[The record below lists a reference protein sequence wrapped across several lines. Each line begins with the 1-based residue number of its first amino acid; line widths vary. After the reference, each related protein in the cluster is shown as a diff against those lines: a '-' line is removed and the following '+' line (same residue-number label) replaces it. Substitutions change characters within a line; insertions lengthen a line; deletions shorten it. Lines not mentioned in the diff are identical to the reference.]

1 MNNANV
7 GYDCRNNADNC
18 YFRPVYDEIE
28 ELSYAKRYQNM
39 FDQVISEF
47 VSTEIL
53 WRQIEEESLRN
64 SMPLTVKMNIT
75 MPKKIC

>member
-18 YFRPVYDEIE
+18 YFRPVYDETE

-39 FDQVISEF
+39 FDQDISEF

-75 MPKKIC
+75 MPKNIC